1 MTREEASI
9 LLKFTEALRAF
20 ADGKP
25 IQVRCEGSDWMNYD
39 GDQPHFFNPNCEW
52 RAKPEPREFWI
63 AFGKADGLVKYIHSG
78 ILPQPNAAEDTEII
92 HVREITEP

>member
-1 MTREEASI
+1 MTREQAKI
-9 LLKFTEALRAF
+9 LLPVMQAWSEGKTIQFKTAPN
-20 ADGKP
+20 ADWIDWNNDLSPGYDQDWQWRVKP
-25 IQVRCEGSDWMNYD
+25 
-39 GDQPHFFNPNCEW
+39 
-52 RAKPEPREFWI
+52 AAREFWI